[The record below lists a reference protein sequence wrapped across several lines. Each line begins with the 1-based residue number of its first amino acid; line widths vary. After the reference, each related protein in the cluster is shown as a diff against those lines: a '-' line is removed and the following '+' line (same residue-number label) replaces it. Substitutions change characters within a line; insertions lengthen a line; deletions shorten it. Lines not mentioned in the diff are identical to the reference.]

1 MQVQGTQCAKGSTQI
16 HLIFLDL
23 HQTATDPL
31 WTATDQP
38 WTLNPFPFRL
48 ARARARVFRARPD
61 QDTWDHFKIP
71 DCDPGPPEGTKK
83 WVTTVENVLWQQKRD
98 RVRPSERIITG
109 DQVGFL
115 EIESWM

>member
-48 ARARARVFRARPD
+48 ARARASLSRAPGSGYLGPF
-61 QDTWDHFKIP
+61 Q
-71 DCDPGPPEGTKK
+71 DPG
-83 WVTTVENVLWQQKRD
+83 LR
-98 RVRPSERIITG
+98 
-109 DQVGFL
+109 
-115 EIESWM
+115 SWTPGRHQEMGHHGGKCPLAAEKGQGQTE